1 MKARQFNK
9 TMLDAFAKASRE
21 VMAEEAAKDAM
32 FKKVLDSM
40 NAFQKKNEQW
50 HHLGYLPRD
59 FKH

>member
-1 MKARQFNK
+1 
-9 TMLDAFAKASRE
+9 
-21 VMAEEAAKDAM
+21 MAEEAAKDAM
-32 FKKVLDSM
+32 FKKTYDSM

>member
-1 MKARQFNK
+1 
-9 TMLDAFAKASRE
+9 MLDAFAKASRE